1 MQRYIETMG
10 LSKTEREPVK
20 VILDSNAL
28 FVPLQ
33 FKIDIFAD
41 LKQLLKRNHDLILLS
56 PVKRELETL
65 AKKGSPKMRK
75 NALYALK
82 LAEKCRYIEV
92 ETPPSA
98 LADDVIVKVA
108 EEWKSPVFTNDRQL
122 KKRLRDI
129 SVPVIYV
136 RQKSRLEIDGMI

>member
-1 MQRYIETMG
+1 MG
-10 LSKTEREPVK
+10 FTKTEREPVK

-33 FKIDIFAD
+33 FKIDIFD
-41 LKQLLKRNHDLILLS
+41 RLEQLLKRKHELILLS
-56 PVKRELETL
+56 PVKRELEAL
-65 AKKGSPKMRK
+65 AKKSSPKMRK

-82 LAEKCRYIEV
+82 LAEKCRYVEV
-92 ETPPSA
+92 DAPAST

>member
-1 MQRYIETMG
+1 MG
-10 LSKTEREPVK
+10 LSSVEKGTVK

-33 FKIDIFAD
+33 FKIDIFD
-41 LKQLLKRNHDLILLS
+41 GLERLLERKFELIVLS
-56 PVKRELETL
+56 PVKRELEAL
-65 AKKGSPKMRK
+65 VKRGSPKMRK
-75 NALYALK
+75 NASYALK
-82 LAEKCRYIEV
+82 FAEKCTYVEV
-92 ETPPSA
+92 DAPASA
-98 LADDVIVKVA
+98 LTDDVIVKVA
-108 EEWKSPVFTNDRQL
+108 GEWKAAVFTNDRQL

>member
-1 MQRYIETMG
+1 MG
-10 LSKTEREPVK
+10 FSNAKREAVK

-33 FKIDIFAD
+33 FRIDIFD
-41 LKQLLKRNHDLILLS
+41 CLEQLLERSHELILLS
-56 PVKRELETL
+56 PVKRELEALT
-65 AKKGSPKMRK
+65 KKGSPKTRK
-75 NALYALK
+75 NALHALK
-82 LAEKCRYIEV
+82 LAEKCKYVEV
-92 ETPPSA
+92 EAPASA
-98 LADDVIVKVA
+98 LADDVIVKIA